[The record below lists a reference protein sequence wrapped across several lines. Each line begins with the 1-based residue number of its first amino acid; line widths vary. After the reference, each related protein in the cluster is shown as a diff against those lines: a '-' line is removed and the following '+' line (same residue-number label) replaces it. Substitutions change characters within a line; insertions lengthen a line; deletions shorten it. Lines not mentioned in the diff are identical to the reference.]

1 MSADPIDAA
10 VVVLMNHPVLLSD
23 PSMIADRATARRVV
37 EDLVEAMR
45 AASGTTGVDD
55 DLAAIVRLV
64 TWAEEKG
71 ASGLDWKDKHALLFT
86 MVREKLDPL
95 IERVGL
101 SFSSRVMR
109 DAYQYEVSELL
120 SALTS
125 LKERILAEKAG
136 DA

>member
-1 MSADPIDAA
+1 MPADPIDAA
-10 VVVLMNHPVLLSD
+10 VVVLMNHPALLAD

-45 AASGTTGVDD
+45 AASGTTEVDD
-55 DLAAIVRLV
+55 DLAVIVQFV

-95 IERVGL
+95 VERVGL

-120 SALTS
+120 SALTA
-125 LKERILAEKAG
+125 LKARILAEKG
-136 DA
+136 GT